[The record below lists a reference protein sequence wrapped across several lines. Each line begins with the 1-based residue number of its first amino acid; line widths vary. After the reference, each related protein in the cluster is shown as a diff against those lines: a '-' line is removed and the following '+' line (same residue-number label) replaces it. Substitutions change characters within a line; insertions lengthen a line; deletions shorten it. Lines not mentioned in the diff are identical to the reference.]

1 MADMVRIVKIRYR
14 SNVNGRVATAFAKV
28 EYSGMYDLNEK
39 LARMLSQ
46 RQIRWFR
53 VDAASP
59 EEIEQ
64 ERSTLKRWHVA
75 LAETAGLTR
84 INLES

>member
-39 LARMLSQ
+39 LARLLSQ
-46 RQIRWFR
+46 RQIKWFR
-53 VDAASP
+53 IDVASP
-59 EEIEQ
+59 DEIER
-64 ERSTLKRWHVA
+64 ERS
-75 LAETAGLTR
+75 GLTR
-84 INLES
+84 WHESLSRTVRITNVNLES